1 VAIKCTLVA
10 INCCQSIDF
19 FPNQKVRAESRNG
32 LGEELL
38 GELEVVHNE
47 AEVVLDEGWL
57 PEALATEVAGFHE
70 AHLTVAQAS
79 EEERGD
85 NNQNLSSW
93 LRRSSLAIMILAVI
107 IAAAEH
113 SDQLISRTLSS
124 MFNVRYKIRISRY
137 ELHHSIIS
145 TSSLSIWYE
154 RP

>member
-1 VAIKCTLVA
+1 
-10 INCCQSIDF
+10 
-19 FPNQKVRAESRNG
+19 
-32 LGEELL
+32 
-38 GELEVVHNE
+38 VHNE